1 MKTFL
6 PFKFI
11 IIKTVLNSTVFIFCD
26 MAYQHIKKDNST
38 SALLGKI
45 LPQNA
50 KTSTQENK
58 RSIIKPI
65 KGFLLPLS

>member
-1 MKTFL
+1 
-6 PFKFI
+6 
-11 IIKTVLNSTVFIFCD
+11 
-26 MAYQHIKKDNST
+26 MAYQHIKKDNSA